1 MARISEQHHILHGAR
16 AHARRRMMFK
26 FIAWWMAALA
36 LIGGGTYAL
45 VETDALIVQEVRVE
59 GVRLADHEKVKEA
72 LAAAAMRPPRSWFG
86 EQLTPFWLFLG
97 APKSFLA
104 AFPMFRDVTVR
115 TDVFSRTV
123 TIRAEERELYGVWCR
138 SGGDCYAFDREGI
151 VFGEAPDTRGTLI
164 ARVMDARTEP
174 LVNGEAVLTDAG
186 WRGRILETLAVIH
199 ALKLTPRTITVHEDA
214 LREWEVALAEGPTLR
229 FSFTFV
235 PERLED
241 ALASL
246 SRRGDFRTLTY
257 LDFRVPDRLYYK

>member
-16 AHARRRMMFK
+16 ARARRRLVFK
-26 FIAWWMAALA
+26 VIAWWVVTLA
-36 LIGGGTYAL
+36 LIGSGIYAL
-45 VETDALIVQEVRVE
+45 IKTDALVVQEVRVE

-72 LAAAAMRPPRSWFG
+72 LVAAAMRPPRSWLG
-86 EQLTPFWLFLG
+86 EGFTPFWLFLG
-97 APKSFLA
+97 APEPFLA
-104 AFPMFRDVTVR
+104 AFPMFRDVEVH

-123 TIRAEERELYGVWCR
+123 TIWAEERELYGVWCR
-138 SGGDCYAFDREGI
+138 AGDDCYAFDREGI
-151 VFGEAPDTRGTLI
+151 AFGRAPATHGTLI

-174 LVNGEAVLTDAG
+174 LSTGNAVLADAD
-186 WRGRILETLAVIH
+186 WRRRMLETLTIIH
-199 ALKLTPRTITVHEDA
+199 ALNLTPRTITVHEDA

-241 ALASL
+241 ALVSL
-246 SRRGDFRTLTY
+246 SRRGDFRALTY